1 MTEINLKTLA
11 IAIMAVQ
18 FRIEE
23 LQSELEEDLDPD
35 YEQNIQ
41 LDLSDHDIASYQLQE
56 MYIERQKG
64 VINFPTYDKLIQK

>member
-18 FRIEE
+18 YRIEE
-23 LQSELEEDLDPD
+23 LQSELEDDLDPD

-41 LDLSDHDIASYQLQE
+41 IDLYDHDIAAGVLQE

-64 VINFPTYDKLIQK
+64 VINFSTYDKLIQK

>member
-18 FRIEE
+18 YRIEE
-23 LQSELEEDLDPD
+23 LQSELEDDLDPD

-41 LDLSDHDIASYQLQE
+41 IDLYDHDIAAGVLQE

>member
-18 FRIEE
+18 YRIEE
-23 LQSELEEDLDPD
+23 LQSELEEDLKPD
-35 YEQNIQ
+35 YEPNIQ
-41 LDLSDHDIASYQLQE
+41 IDLYDHDIAAGVLQE
-56 MYIERQKG
+56 MYIERQRG